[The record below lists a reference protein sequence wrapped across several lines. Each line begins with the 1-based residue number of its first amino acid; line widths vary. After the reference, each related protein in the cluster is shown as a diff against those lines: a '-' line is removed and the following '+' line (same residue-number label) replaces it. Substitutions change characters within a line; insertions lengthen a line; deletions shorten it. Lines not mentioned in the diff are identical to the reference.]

1 MHILDLAKAYESKTD
16 EELLQLAMDS
26 EQLTPDAL
34 AALRGELAKRRLDG
48 AGHLNV
54 QEESNQNRIEHP
66 SIHPPLLLDSHE
78 VGEFVAGVLRVYRSQ
93 FWLFVKLTAPA
104 VVIGYIAVI
113 MSRNE
118 AREIAQHSSGSVE
131 TLGHVTVILQIWLAA
146 FSGYIVSWMAFSFS
160 FAAICSAV
168 GRIAVGDI
176 PSVADSFAKVRE
188 RAGSLLRL
196 ALLLFVLFL
205 VAVAAASLLST
216 GIFLVLRQRH
226 IHLTAVT
233 FQVVS
238 FGFVGLALV
247 VFSRFGLAIP
257 AFILG
262 DCRVGQAMFRSDEL
276 TEEKWLTLA
285 VLLAKS
291 LIAGYVAAMCPFW
304 LVSWMPANI
313 LLPSWFPWVLTV
325 ASIAGVTAVEP
336 TLFIGFALLYST
348 MSPSPSNPIEALA
361 R

>member
-1 MHILDLAKAYESKTD
+1 M
-16 EELLQLAMDS
+16 
-26 EQLTPDAL
+26 
-34 AALRGELAKRRLDG
+34 
-48 AGHLNV
+48 
-54 QEESNQNRIEHP
+54 
-66 SIHPPLLLDSHE
+66 
-78 VGEFVAGVLRVYRSQ
+78 AGVLRVYRSQ

-104 VVIGYIAVI
+104 VVVGYIAVI

-131 TLGHVTVILQIWLAA
+131 TLGHATVILQIWLAA

-238 FGFVGLALV
+238 SGFVGLALV

-276 TEEKWLTLA
+276 TEERWLTLA

-291 LIAGYVAAMCPFW
+291 LIAGGYVAAMCPFW
-304 LVSWMPANI
+304 LVSWMPADI

-325 ASIAGVTAVEP
+325 ASIASDDGGGTYLVHRFR
-336 TLFIGFALLYST
+336 LALLNDVAITFESQL
-348 MSPSPSNPIEALA
+348 EALA